1 VLTLLAVAP
10 VLIVLVLMTAL
21 GWSAARAGIV
31 TALVTVVL
39 AITAFSF
46 GGESGEVGIAGSLTG
61 VLAEAG
67 FIALTVIGIIGPAL
81 GIHYLQRSTGAAA
94 RLRQALAMLHPD
106 PRLGAILVA
115 WFFALFLEGAAGF
128 GTPVALAAPFLVAA
142 GMPAIPAVA
151 AALVGHA
158 AGVSFGAIGTPVLAQ
173 SALVDFTGAELA
185 QSTVVYHL
193 ALGAVLAA
201 VMVAIIGRAWGHFRG
216 LWWWGTLAAV
226 CFFVPYGL
234 IAVFLGPELPT
245 LGGALVGVL
254 VFSFVLVRH
263 RRRVH
268 GSAVRGAAG
277 SGAADASSAD
287 AHAPRA
293 GVAHEAGRT
302 HPHPDARDV
311 VTADITVLRAAAPYL
326 VLVLIVLLTR
336 LIGPLRE
343 LLQSVVLAWELPGG
357 FVGSVQPLYHPTM
370 LLTIAFVAGALLQR
384 ASWRRIR
391 VAFVTATLQLGPVLL
406 ALVSM
411 IMIARTMTAS
421 GMTDQLAMAAAGLG
435 LAWPLF
441 APFVGAFGTFITGS
455 ATASNL
461 LFTDLQ
467 SSTAQALA
475 LPELPLLGAQ
485 GFGAAVGNIIA
496 PHNIV
501 AAVATVGLTGQ
512 EGKVLRTTV
521 PTALAYLA
529 LGGVLAL
536 LFVL

>member
-1 VLTLLAVAP
+1 MLTLVALAP
-10 VLIVLVLMTAL
+10 VLLVLILMTAL
-21 GWSAARAGIV
+21 GWSAARAGLV
-31 TALVTVVL
+31 TAAVTIVL
-39 AITAFSF
+39 ALTVFGF
-46 GGESGEVGIAGSLTG
+46 GGAGNEVGIVPSLAG

-142 GMPAIPAVA
+142 GMRALPAVS

-173 SALVDFTGAELA
+173 SALVDATGAELA
-185 QSTVVYHL
+185 QATVLYHL
-193 ALGAVLAA
+193 ALGVVLAA
-201 VMVAIIGRAWGHFRG
+201 VMVAIIGRAYGHFRG
-216 LWWWGTLAAV
+216 LWWWGALAAV
-226 CFFVPYGL
+226 CFFVPFGL
-234 IAVFLGPELPT
+234 IAWFLGPELPT

-268 GSAVRGAAG
+268 ARGET
-277 SGAADASSAD
+277 
-287 AHAPRA
+287 
-293 GVAHEAGRT
+293 GVPDEIITT

-311 VTADITVLRAAAPYL
+311 VTAEITVLRAAAPYL

-343 LLQSVVLAWELPGG
+343 ALQSVVIAWQLDGG
-357 FVGSVQPLYHPTM
+357 FAGSVQPLYHPTM
-370 LLTIAFVAGALLQR
+370 LLTVAFLAGALLQR

-391 VAFVTATLQLGPVLL
+391 VAFVTATLQLGPVLI

-411 IMIARTMTAS
+411 ITIARTMTAS
-421 GMTDQLAMAAAGLG
+421 GMTEQLALAAAGLG
-435 LAWPLF
+435 LAWPFF
-441 APFVGAFGTFITGS
+441 APLVGAFGTFITGS

-467 SSTAQALA
+467 SSTARALV

-521 PTALAYLA
+521 PTALAYLV
-529 LGGVLAL
+529 LGGLLAL

>member
-1 VLTLLAVAP
+1 VGDHGAHSSLVTPLPEVSLVLTVVALAP
-10 VLIVLVLMTAL
+10 VLLVLVLMTVL
-21 GWSAARAGIV
+21 GWSAARAGLV
-31 TALVTVVL
+31 TAAVTLVL
-39 AITAFSF
+39 ALTVFGF
-46 GGESGEVGIAGSLTG
+46 GGEDARVGVAASLAG

-142 GMPAIPAVA
+142 GMPALPAVA

-173 SALVDFTGAELA
+173 SALVDATGAELA

-193 ALGAVLAA
+193 ALGAVPVA
-201 VMVAIIGRAWGHFRG
+201 VMVVIIGRAYGHFRG
-216 LWWWGTLAAV
+216 LWWWGALAAV

-234 IAVFLGPELPT
+234 IAWFLGPELPT

-268 GSAVRGAAG
+268 ARGE
-277 SGAADASSAD
+277 SGVPDE
-287 AHAPRA
+287 
-293 GVAHEAGRT
+293 VVTT

-326 VLVLIVLLTR
+326 VLVGVVLLTR

-343 LLQSVVLAWELPGG
+343 ALQSVTLAWELPGG
-357 FVGSVQPLYHPTM
+357 FSGSVQPLYHPTM
-370 LLTIAFVAGALLQR
+370 LLTIAFLAGALLQR

-391 VAFVTATLQLGPVLL
+391 VAFVTATLQLGPVLV
-406 ALVSM
+406 ALVAM
-411 IMIARTMTAS
+411 ITIARTMTAS
-421 GMTDQLAMAAAGLG
+421 GMTEQLALAAAGLG
-435 LAWPLF
+435 LAWPVF
-441 APFVGAFGTFITGS
+441 APLVGAFGTFITGS

-467 SSTAQALA
+467 SSTARALA

-521 PTALAYLA
+521 PTALAYLV

>member
-1 VLTLLAVAP
+1 VLTIVALAP
-10 VLIVLVLMTAL
+10 VLLVLVLMTVL
-21 GWSAARAGIV
+21 GWSAARAGLV
-31 TALVTVVL
+31 TAAVTLVL
-39 AITAFSF
+39 ALSVFGF
-46 GGESGEVGIAGSLTG
+46 GGEGARVGVAASVAG

-94 RLRQALAMLHPD
+94 RLRQALGVLHPD

-142 GMPAIPAVA
+142 GMPALPAVA

-173 SALVDFTGAELA
+173 SALVDASPGELA

-193 ALGAVLAA
+193 ALGAVLVA
-201 VMVAIIGRAWGHFRG
+201 VMIVIIGRAYGHFRG
-216 LWWWGTLAAV
+216 LWWWGALAAL

-234 IAVFLGPELPT
+234 IAWFLGPELPT

-268 GSAVRGAAG
+268 ARGE
-277 SGAADASSAD
+277 SGVPDEL
-287 AHAPRA
+287 
-293 GVAHEAGRT
+293 VTT

-311 VTADITVLRAAAPYL
+311 VTAEITVLRAAAPYL
-326 VLVLIVLLTR
+326 VLVLVVLLTR
-336 LIGPLRE
+336 LIGPVRDA
-343 LLQSVVLAWELPGG
+343 LQSVVLAWELPGG
-357 FVGSVQPLYHPTM
+357 FSGSVQPLYHPTM
-370 LLTIAFVAGALLQR
+370 LLTIAFLAGALLQR

-391 VAFVTATLQLGPVLL
+391 VAFVTATLQLGPVLI
-406 ALVSM
+406 ALVAM
-411 IMIARTMTAS
+411 ITIARTMTAS
-421 GMTDQLAMAAAGLG
+421 GMTEQLALAAAGLG
-435 LAWPLF
+435 LAWPVF
-441 APFVGAFGTFITGS
+441 APLVGAFGTFITGS

-467 SSTAQALA
+467 SSTARALA

-512 EGKVLRTTV
+512 EGRVLRTTV
-521 PTALAYLA
+521 PTALAYLV
-529 LGGVLAL
+529 LGGLLAL
-536 LFVL
+536 LFVV